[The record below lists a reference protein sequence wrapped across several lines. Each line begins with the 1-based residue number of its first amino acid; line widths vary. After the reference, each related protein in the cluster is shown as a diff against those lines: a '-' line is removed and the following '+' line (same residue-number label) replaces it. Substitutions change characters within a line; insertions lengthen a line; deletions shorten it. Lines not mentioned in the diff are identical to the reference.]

1 MFGFI
6 KRLVGREPQ
15 PKVNEDPF
23 GRDRKPSDPAAPLF
37 TAPARETPPV
47 VLQRDEIIDAKT
59 RIGGYRFAA
68 HVPGSS
74 QGPNARATLEALRSN
89 NIAAFAE
96 RRMAL
101 IPLPAQHWADFDF
114 RPLVGPHTVFQL
126 DLPGDSLA
134 EERWRDAAEAIHA
147 CGAKVA
153 ISGPDITRHT
163 ELIRDC
169 VDFVLLDFSS
179 YTLLNLERL
188 ISTLRTDF
196 PGLQLLVDNVV
207 GWPERRLCVSLGA
220 AYCLGSFT
228 TAPDDEQQSGEISQS
243 RLVLIEMLNLLRRDG
258 DLMDIANV
266 AKRDPGVAIKV
277 VAMANAPIMG
287 LENPVTGIDQA
298 IMLLGREQL
307 YRWLSLAMF
316 RAGTNSPRD
325 EVLLELALARG
336 RFLELVAKGRYG
348 KGEIDELFLLGLLSL
363 LDCLLAVPMA
373 KVVERLNLSDVIKD
387 VLLNSTGPFGRH
399 LQLALAVEKGRTEQ
413 VARLA
418 EQLAIPLDEIEQ
430 ASADALEW
438 ADNAVR
444 LSR

>member
-6 KRLVGREPQ
+6 RRLVGHEPQ
-15 PKVNEDPF
+15 PKINEDPF

-37 TAPARETPPV
+37 TAPTRETPPV

-68 HVPGSS
+68 HLPGSA
-74 QGPNARATLEALRSN
+74 QGPNARATLDALRSN

-101 IPLPAQHWADFDF
+101 IPLPAQHWTDLDF
-114 RPLVGPHTVFQL
+114 RPLIGPHTVFEL
-126 DLPGDSLA
+126 DLPGASLP
-134 EERWRDAAEAIHA
+134 EERWRDAAESIRAAGARIAIA
-147 CGAKVA
+147 G
-153 ISGPDITRHT
+153 GDMTRDT
-163 ELIRDC
+163 DLIRGH
-169 VDFVLLDFSS
+169 VDFVLLDFAA
-179 YTLLNLERL
+179 YTLLKLEHV
-188 ISTLRTDF
+188 ISTLKADF
-196 PGLQLLVDNVV
+196 PDVQLLVDNVA

-220 AYCLGSFT
+220 AYCLGSFA

-258 DLMDIANV
+258 DLTDIARI
-266 AKRDPGVAIKV
+266 AKRDPGVALKV

-336 RFLELVAKGRYG
+336 RFLELVGQGRHG
-348 KGEIDELFLLGLLSL
+348 KAEVDELFLLGLLSL
-363 LDCLLAVPMA
+363 LDCLLGVPMT
-373 KVVERLNLSDVIKD
+373 KVVERLNLSAAIKD
-387 VLLNSTGPFGRH
+387 VLLNSSGPFGRH
-399 LQLALAVEKGRTEQ
+399 LQLTIAVEKGRTEQ
-413 VARLA
+413 VARIA
-418 EQLAIPLDEIEQ
+418 GQLAIPLDEIEQ
-430 ASADALEW
+430 ASTDALEW